1 MEILKTALILEEE
14 RGGDVP
20 VAVPKP
26 FPWR

>member
-1 MEILKTALILEEE
+1 MEILKPPLILAEE
-14 RGGDVP
+14 RGGDVH